1 MNVDYAVVTPGYFE
15 TLRIPIL
22 RGRDFGAEDGA
33 EGQGSVLV
41 NETMG
46 RRFWPEVDPIGRP
59 IRTGGRDR
67 IVVGVVA
74 DSKVYSLGE
83 RRLAYMYFPYEQTS
97 HGTALT
103 LFLRTRE
110 KPLFL
115 VEPLRAE
122 VRALDAELPLY
133 DIQTMHERLEFGL
146 LPSRLSAS
154 VLGAF
159 GLVALAMASIGLY
172 GVTAYGVAQRT
183 REIGLRMA
191 LGAAAPDVL
200 RLVLRRVAAMAMVG
214 LAIGIGGGILL
225 GYFVRGL
232 LFGTGSSDVTTYL
245 VASLAIALSALLA
258 GFLPARRASTIDPMT
273 ALRFQ

>member
-1 MNVDYAVVTPGYFE
+1 MNVDYAIVTPGYLE

-22 RGRDFGAEDGA
+22 AGRDFRNEDHA
-33 EGQGSVLV
+33 EGQGSLLV
-41 NETMG
+41 NETMA
-46 RRFWPEVDPIGRP
+46 RRFWPQADPIGRP

-83 RRLAYMYFPYEQTS
+83 QPLAYMYFPYEQTS
-97 HGTALT
+97 HGAALT

-110 KPLFL
+110 NPLAL

-122 VRALDAELPLY
+122 VRVLDASLPLY
-133 DIQTMHERLEFGL
+133 DIQTMHERLAFGL

-154 VLGAF
+154 ILGAF

-200 RLVLRRVAAMAMVG
+200 RLVLRRVAAMATAG
-214 LAIGIGGGILL
+214 LAIGIGGGALL
-225 GYFVRGL
+225 GHFARGL
-232 LFGTGSSDVTTYL
+232 LFGTGSTDVTTYL
-245 VASLAIALSALLA
+245 VASLVIVLSALLA
-258 GFLPARRASTIDPMT
+258 GFLPARRASTIDPMS
-273 ALRFQ
+273 ALRYS